1 MAGNPLSELNQAGQS
16 VWLDFLSR
24 DILRSGELKRLIQED
39 GVCGVTSNPTIFQGA
54 IEGSDIYDTQIKDLV
69 GRGVTDPK
77 KIYEAITTEDIR
89 EAADI
94 LKEAYDNSGGQDG
107 FVSIEVSPTLARDA
121 QGSIKE
127 AKRLFAEIGRKNI
140 FIKIPGVPEGAEA
153 IEALIA
159 EGINVN
165 VTLLFSVQRYEAV
178 AAAYLQGIEKRI
190 RAGQAVS
197 EIRSVASFFVS
208 RVDTLFDMMLN
219 EKLPAAGTEIEERRV
234 KNLYGKAGVANCKI
248 AYQKYKELFLS
259 TNFRLI
265 REKGANDQRLL
276 WASTST
282 KNPKYSDIKYVEEL
296 IAPDTVNTMPLKTM
310 TAFKDHGKVKATIEQ
325 DLQDARDVF
334 EKLVSIGINLEQ
346 ATVQLEEEGVKKF
359 SDSYNDALGAI
370 AKKVESIKAQA
381 A

>member
-1 MAGNPLSELNQAGQS
+1 MAGNPLLELNQAGQS

-24 DILRSGELKRLIQED
+24 DIIRSGELKRLSQED

-69 GRGVTDPK
+69 ERGVTEPK
-77 KIYEAITTEDIR
+77 SIYEALTTEDIR

-94 LKEAYDNSGGQDG
+94 LREAYDKSGGQDG
-107 FVSIEVSPTLARDA
+107 FVSIEVSPELARDA
-121 QGSIKE
+121 QGSISE

-140 FIKIPGVPEGAEA
+140 FIKIPGVPEGPEA
-153 IEALIA
+153 IEALI
-159 EGINVN
+159 EDGINVN

-178 AAAYLQGIEKRI
+178 AAAYLKGIEKRI
-190 RAGQAVS
+190 SAGKPVS

-219 EKLPAAGTEIEERRV
+219 EKLPAAGTEIEERRIM
-234 KNLYGKAGVANCKI
+234 NLYGKVGVANCKL

-276 WASTST
+276 WASTGT

-296 IAPDTVNTMPLKTM
+296 IAPDTVNTMPQKTM
-310 TAFKDHGKVKATIEQ
+310 TAFKDHGKVKAAIEQ
-325 DLQDARDVF
+325 DIQDARDVF
-334 EKLVSIGINLEQ
+334 EKLASIGINLEQ

-359 SDSYNDALGAI
+359 TDSYNDVLGAI
-370 AKKVESIKAQA
+370 AKKVEGIKTKA

>member
-1 MAGNPLSELNQAGQS
+1 MAGNPLLELSQAGQS

-24 DILRSGELKRLIQED
+24 DIIRSGELKRLLQED
-39 GVCGVTSNPTIFQGA
+39 GVCGVTSNPTIFQGS
-54 IEGSDIYDTQIKDLV
+54 IEGSDIYDAQIKDLV

-77 KIYEAITTEDIR
+77 KIYEALTTEDIR

-94 LKEAYDNSGGQDG
+94 LREAYDKSGGEDG

-121 QGSIKE
+121 GGSIKE
-127 AKRLFAEIGRKNI
+127 AKRLWGEIGRKNI
-140 FIKIPGVPEGAEA
+140 FIKIPGVPEGPEA

-159 EGINVN
+159 DGINVN

-178 AAAYLQGIEKRI
+178 AAAYLKGIERRI
-190 RAGQAVS
+190 SAGQPVS

-208 RVDTLFDMMLN
+208 RVDTLFDRLLD
-219 EKLPAAGTEIEERRV
+219 EKLPTAGTEIEERRI
-234 KNLYGKAGVANCKI
+234 KNLYGKVGVANCKL

-259 TNFRLI
+259 TNFRII

-296 IAPDTVNTMPLKTM
+296 IAPDTVNTMPQKTM
-310 TAFKDHGKVKATIEQ
+310 TAFKDHGKVKAAIEQ
-325 DLQDARDVF
+325 DIQDARDVF

-359 SDSYNDALGAI
+359 SDSYNDVLGAI
-370 AKKVESIKAQA
+370 AKKVQGIKEQA

>member
-1 MAGNPLSELNQAGQS
+1 MVE
-16 VWLDFLSR
+16 
-24 DILRSGELKRLIQED
+24 
-39 GVCGVTSNPTIFQGA
+39 
-54 IEGSDIYDTQIKDLV
+54 
-69 GRGVTDPK
+69 RGVTEPK
-77 KIYEAITTEDIR
+77 SIYEALTTEDIR

-94 LKEAYDNSGGQDG
+94 LKEAYDKSGGEDG
-107 FVSIEVSPTLARDA
+107 FVSIEVSPALARDA

-140 FIKIPGVPEGAEA
+140 LIKIPGVPEGAEA

-159 EGINVN
+159 DGINVN

-178 AAAYLQGIEKRI
+178 AAAYLKGIEKRI
-190 RAGQAVS
+190 SAGQPVS

-219 EKLPAAGTEIEERRV
+219 EKLPTAGTEIEERRI
-234 KNLYGKAGVANCKI
+234 KNLYGKVGGANCKL

-276 WASTST
+276 WASTGT

-310 TAFKDHGKVKATIEQ
+310 MAFKDHGKVKATIEQ

-359 SDSYNDALGAI
+359 SDSYNDVLGAI
-370 AKKVESIKAQA
+370 SKKVESIKAQA

>member
-1 MAGNPLSELNQAGQS
+1 MAGNPLLELNQAGQS

-24 DILRSGELKRLIQED
+24 DMIRSGELKRLAQED
-39 GVCGVTSNPTIFQGA
+39 GVSGVTSNPTIFQDA
-54 IEGSDIYDTQIKDLV
+54 IEGSDIYDTQIRDLV
-69 GRGVTDPK
+69 ERGVTEPK
-77 KIYEAITTEDIR
+77 RIYEAITTEDIR

-94 LKEAYDNSGGQDG
+94 LKEAYDKSGGQDG
-107 FVSIEVSPTLARDA
+107 FISIEVSPMLARDA

-127 AKRLFAEIGRKNI
+127 AKRLFGEIGRKNI

-178 AAAYLQGIEKRI
+178 AQAYLQGIEKRI
-190 RAGQAVS
+190 SAGQPVS

-219 EKLPAAGTEIEERRV
+219 EKLPTAGTEIEERRI
-234 KNLYGKAGVANCKI
+234 KNLYGKVGVANCKV
-248 AYQKYKELFLS
+248 AYQKYKEFFLS

-265 REKGANDQRLL
+265 REKGANAQRLL

-310 TAFKDHGKVKATIEQ
+310 TAFKDHGKVKAAIEQ

-359 SDSYNDALGAI
+359 SDSYNDVLGAI
-370 AKKVESIKAQA
+370 SKKIESIKAQA

>member
-1 MAGNPLSELNQAGQS
+1 MAGNPLFELNQVGQS

-24 DILRSGELKRLIQED
+24 DIIRSGELKRLIQED

-54 IEGSDIYDTQIKDLV
+54 IEGSDIYDTQIKGLV
-69 GRGVTDPK
+69 ERGITEPQ
-77 KIYEAITTEDIR
+77 KIYETLTTEDIR

-94 LKEAYDNSGGQDG
+94 LKEVYDKSGGQDG

-121 QGSIKE
+121 EGSIKE
-127 AKRLFAEIGRKNI
+127 AKRLFGEIGRKNI
-140 FIKIPGVPEGAEA
+140 FIKIPGVPEGPEA

-159 EGINVN
+159 DGINVN

-178 AAAYLQGIEKRI
+178 AAAYLKGIEKRI
-190 RAGQAVS
+190 SAPVS

-219 EKLPAAGTEIEERRV
+219 EKLPTAGTEIEERRI
-234 KNLYGKAGVANCKI
+234 KNLYGKVGVANCKL

-259 TNFRLI
+259 TNFRLL
-265 REKGANDQRLL
+265 REKGANEQRLL
-276 WASTST
+276 WASTGT

-310 TAFKDHGKVKATIEQ
+310 TAFKDHGKVKAAIEQ

-359 SDSYNDALGAI
+359 SDSYNDVLGAI
-370 AKKVESIKAQA
+370 AKKVEGIKAQA

>member
-1 MAGNPLSELNQAGQS
+1 MAGNPLLELNQAGQS

-24 DILRSGELKRLIQED
+24 DILRSGELKRLLRED
-39 GVCGVTSNPTIFQGA
+39 GVSGVTSNPTIFQGA
-54 IEGSDIYDTQIKDLV
+54 IEGSDIYDAQIKDLV
-69 GRGVTDPK
+69 GHGVTEPK
-77 KIYEAITTEDIR
+77 KIYEALTTEDIR

-94 LKEAYDNSGGQDG
+94 LREAYDKSGGEDG

-121 QGSIKE
+121 EGSIKE
-127 AKRLFAEIGRKNI
+127 AKRLWGEIGRKNI
-140 FIKIPGVPEGAEA
+140 FIKIPGVPEGPEA

-159 EGINVN
+159 DGINVN

-178 AAAYLQGIEKRI
+178 AAAYLKGIEKRI
-190 RAGQAVS
+190 SAGQPVS

-219 EKLPAAGTEIEERRV
+219 EKLPTAGTEIEERRI
-234 KNLYGKAGVANCKI
+234 KNLYGKVGAANCKL

-310 TAFKDHGKVKATIEQ
+310 MAFKDHGKVRAAIEQ

-359 SDSYNDALGAI
+359 SDSYNDVLGAI
-370 AKKVESIKAQA
+370 GRKVESIKAQA

>member
-1 MAGNPLSELNQAGQS
+1 MAGNPLFELNQAGQS

-24 DILRSGELKRLIQED
+24 DIIRSGELKRLVQED
-39 GVCGVTSNPTIFQGA
+39 SVCGVTSNPTIFQGA

-69 GRGVTDPK
+69 ERGVTEPK
-77 KIYEAITTEDIR
+77 SIYEAITTEDIR

-94 LKEAYDNSGGQDG
+94 LREAYDKSGGRDG
-107 FVSIEVSPTLARDA
+107 FVSIEVSPALARDA
-121 QGSIKE
+121 EASISE
-127 AKRLFAEIGRKNI
+127 AKRLSGEIGRKNI

-159 EGINVN
+159 DGINVN

-178 AAAYLQGIEKRI
+178 AQAYLKGIERRI
-190 RAGQAVS
+190 SAGQPVS
-197 EIRSVASFFVS
+197 EIHSVASFFVS

-219 EKLPAAGTEIEERRV
+219 EKLPTAGTEMEELRI
-234 KNLYGKAGVANCKI
+234 KNLYGKAGAANCKL

-265 REKGANDQRLL
+265 REKGANAQRLL
-276 WASTST
+276 WASTGT

-310 TAFKDHGKVKATIEQ
+310 TAFKDHGKVLAAIEQ

-359 SDSYNDALGAI
+359 SDSYNDVLGAI
-370 AKKVESIKAQA
+370 SRKVESLKTKAA
-381 A
+381 